1 MWSILEESPQKRAS
15 LQQTLVEDSEFTWSR
30 VITDL
35 HSGSLFGTV
44 GRFLVDLSG
53 VAVLVLTVLGIRL
66 LFRRK

>member
-1 MWSILEESPQKRAS
+1 MWSILEESPQKRAA
-15 LQQTLVEDSEFTWSR
+15 LQKTLVEDSEFTWSR

-66 LFRRK
+66 LFRGK